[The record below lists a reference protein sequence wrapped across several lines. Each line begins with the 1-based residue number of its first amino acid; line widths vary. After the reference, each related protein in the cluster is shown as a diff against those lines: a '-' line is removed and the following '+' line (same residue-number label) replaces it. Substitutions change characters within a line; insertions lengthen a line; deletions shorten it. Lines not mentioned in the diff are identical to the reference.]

1 MCGIA
6 GIIHFSSQKADK
18 KELKKMCDAIA
29 HRGPDA
35 EGFYLNKNVAFGHRR
50 LAIRDLSPLGQ
61 QPMFSNDKTIA
72 MVFNGEI
79 YNDSFIKQKL
89 ENEHGIQFKSA
100 CDSEMICPAYRAHG
114 IDIVKELE
122 GMFSIALHD
131 QSSDTV
137 YLVRDP
143 IGIKPLYYFKNEST
157 LLFGSE
163 LKALLA
169 HSECEKEINPDSLHS
184 YFAQGYVDPNSSLIK
199 NIHQVAPGSFIKI
212 NVKTGA
218 IEEHKFW
225 TPKRTNTIKNIHEA
239 HEEFAKL
246 WPKVLDDMLISDVPI
261 GVLQSGGID
270 SSLIS
275 TSLPRDKNVPL
286 FTAAFKEKS
295 HDESHLAQLIASNTG
310 HPLTLLTID
319 DHDNLEASVRKVI
332 HHYDGQVTDSSGL
345 AFYNLCAEVR
355 KHVTV
360 ALTGDGGDEF
370 FGGYSTYKASK
381 VAKHI
386 SPFMPSFFA
395 KQGEKLGHF
404 LNRGKASRLPFGEI
418 LSRFMAGVAESH
430 IHPHTQWR
438 RIMSHNMQAHLYDDS
453 MKTSALFSPLS
464 HYNHDLTSQSG
475 IDEYL
480 LSDQTHYLPGDLLM
494 KSDAMSMAH
503 SLEIRVPFLD
513 KRIMTFAG
521 QLSSDLLTPFFGEKK
536 RFLRHALKQ
545 HQVGNAIINAPK
557 KGFNVPLVSLFSDQ
571 LKPLG
576 HEYFLEKKELF
587 SPWLKENKIE
597 QIWLDHCAQ
606 KANHGYLLWT
616 LLNFAIWRETL

>member
-6 GIIHFSSQKADK
+6 GIIHFSSQDADK
-18 KELKKMCDAIA
+18 NQLKNMCDAIA

-50 LAIRDLSPLGQ
+50 LAIRDLSANGQ
-61 QPMFSNDKTIA
+61 QPMFSPDETVA

-79 YNDSFIKQKL
+79 YNDYVLKPSL
-89 ENEHGIQFKSA
+89 EKDHGISFKSS
-100 CDSEMICPAYRAHG
+100 CDSEMICPAYQAYG
-114 IDIVKELE
+114 IDMVKNFE
-122 GMFSIALHD
+122 GMFAIAIHD
-131 QSSDTV
+131 QKQNNV

-143 IGIKPLYYFKNEST
+143 IGIKPLYYFKNEEV

-169 HSECEKEINPDSLHS
+169 HELCEKDINPDSLHS
-184 YFAQGYVDPNSSLIK
+184 YFAQGYVDPNASLLK
-199 NIHQVAPGSFIKI
+199 NIFQVNPGSFLKI
-212 NVKTGA
+212 DTKKGT
-218 IEEHKFW
+218 IEEHRYW
-225 TPKRTNTIKNIHEA
+225 SPKRTGEIKTLDEAYDAFSNI
-239 HEEFAKL
+239 
-246 WPKVLDDMLISDVPI
+246 WPTVLDDMLISDVPI

-275 TSLPRDKNVPL
+275 TSLPKDRNVPL
-286 FTAAFKEKS
+286 FTASFKEKS
-295 HDESHLAQLIASNTG
+295 HDESHLAQIISSNTG
-310 HPLTLLTID
+310 HPLTLLTVD
-319 DHDNLEASVRKVI
+319 DEQDLISTVRKVI

-345 AFYNLCAEVR
+345 AFYSLCREVK

-370 FGGYSTYKASK
+370 FGGYSTYKASRI
-381 VAKHI
+381 AKHI
-386 SPFMPSFFA
+386 SPFMPSFLA
-395 KQGEKLGHF
+395 RQGARVGDF
-404 LNRGKASRLPFGEI
+404 LNKGKRGRLPFGEI
-418 LSRFMAGVAESH
+418 LSRFMTGMAEQH
-430 IHPHTQWR
+430 INPHTQWR
-438 RIMSHNMQAHLYDDS
+438 RIMSKDMLFKLYDDS
-453 MKTSALFSPLS
+453 METSALFSPLS
-464 HYNHDLTSQSG
+464 SYNERLNSRSNLDSF
-475 IDEYL
+475 L
-480 LSDQTHYLPGDLLM
+480 LADQMHYLPGDLLM

-521 QLSSDLLTPFFGEKK
+521 QLSGDLLTPLFGKKK

-545 HQVGNAIINAPK
+545 HKVGNTIINAPK

-587 SPWLKENKIE
+587 SPWLKEDKIE
-597 QIWLDHCAQ
+597 QIWLDHCAG
-606 KANHGYLLWT
+606 KVNHGYLLWT